1 MITSIIMSHLCRQ
14 RSHLALVVGSLALLS
29 LSLGC
34 GSQPTGDIVPTSPAA
49 GTATYKGKPLEFYQI
64 RFVPEDGRPAAGVTD
79 EEGHFTMG
87 TNDTGDG
94 APSGKHR
101 VAINYVGP
109 PMPPDWGVTDF
120 SPIPPPKFKVPAKF
134 SDPEKSGITVEVPE
148 DGKTDFVIEIE

>member
-1 MITSIIMSHLCRQ
+1 MIQSIILSHLCRR
-14 RSHLALVVGSLALLS
+14 RSHRALLVGSLALIC

-34 GSQPTGDIVPTSPAA
+34 NSQPTGDIVPTSPAA
-49 GTATYKGKPLEFYQI
+49 GTATYQGKPLEFYQI
-64 RFVPEDGRPAAGVTD
+64 RFIPEDGRPAAGVTD
-79 EEGHFTMG
+79 EEGRFTLG

-101 VAINYVGP
+101 VAISYVGP

-120 SPIPPPKFKVPAKF
+120 SPIPPPKFKVPAKY

-148 DGKTDFVIEIE
+148 DGKTDFKIEIE